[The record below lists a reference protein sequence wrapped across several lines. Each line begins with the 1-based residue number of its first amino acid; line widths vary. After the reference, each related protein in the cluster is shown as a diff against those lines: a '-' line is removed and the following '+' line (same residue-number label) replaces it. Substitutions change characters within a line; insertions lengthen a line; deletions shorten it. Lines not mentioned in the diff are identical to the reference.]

1 MAMIKEGVFK
11 GRPIP
16 LCSLS
21 PVSIP
26 KVQDTTDPFDI
37 KADYDN
43 GIYDGSKTLEDLLP
57 GFLTESVSGR
67 EGYSKEISETSI
79 GKRYGATYNYAQG
92 ETRDLKI
99 KFSIATEQNNYTAL
113 CDKLKSILMNTYQSD
128 YPQLGLIFT
137 DDPSCYYLGTT
148 SSIEI
153 SQLNTAGSDYTSAKG
168 TITFHCSDPYKHA
181 TVPKAVTVTT
191 TESGATGAS
200 FKTFTTNYTYSQND
214 IDAYSASGYSG
225 TWNVNESTSEL
236 RVGDTV
242 RLRCTNSSKS
252 GYCFIIAKV
261 TAIPDDKSITCTSS
275 GLNDHVIEMTLE
287 NKGNVPTPVSIET
300 TFASETGYIGFSLCN
315 TYYQVGNPQEQ
326 DRETRQKSVQVFD
339 NHMNE
344 QHDWVLND
352 GAVFPPQ
359 HGSDGTAGIGWADA
373 NGSCRFIWDQGVID
387 SNGLKEGYVEPTG
400 YGSGSFWHGIAM
412 TKTLPAIEGQYPY
425 NWSCQWRF
433 DFNEDTNWD
442 KRHWNGQG
450 VGHNSMTFSDA
461 NGAVI
466 CSIGFEDT
474 TDASINSNMF
484 ITIGNKR
491 VFDERFKG
499 TAYYVSITKNMK
511 RDAGSVVCVDKYGSY
526 INIRF
531 RDVNV
536 TYALSNLNQ
545 LRKITWYGAALK
557 SYLPMA
563 NNNFRAMN
571 FTMHNVNYV
580 VDVPNYFQ
588 RGYTLYIDGENDK
601 NYVNGALNWDR
612 VDVASRPLMLL
623 PGKHTLRIA
632 VSSFATTLPTVKA
645 TYRERWN

>member
-1 MAMIKEGVFK
+1 MAMITEGVFK
-11 GRPIP
+11 GRPVP

-37 KADYDN
+37 KADFDN
-43 GIYDGSKTLEDLLP
+43 GIYDGSKTLEELLP

-67 EGYSKEISETSI
+67 EGYSKEVSETSI
-79 GKRYGATYNYAQG
+79 GKRYGTTYDYAKG
-92 ETRDLKI
+92 NTRDLKI
-99 KFSIATEQNNYTAL
+99 KFSIATEQSNYTAL
-113 CDKLKSILMNTYQSD
+113 CDKLKSILMNTYLND

-148 SSIEI
+148 SDIEI
-153 SQLNTAGSDYTSAKG
+153 EQLNTAGSDYTSAKG

-181 TVPKAVTVTT
+181 TVPKAVTVSTK
-191 TESGATGAS
+191 ESS
-200 FKTFTTNYTYSQND
+200 
-214 IDAYSASGYSG
+214 
-225 TWNVNESTSEL
+225 
-236 RVGDTV
+236 
-242 RLRCTNSSKS
+242 
-252 GYCFIIAKV
+252 
-261 TAIPDDKSITCTSS
+261 
-275 GLNDHVIEMTLE
+275 DHVIEMTLE

-315 TYYQVGNPQEQ
+315 TYYQVGDPQEQ

-352 GAVFPPQ
+352 GAVFPPV

-373 NGSCRFIWDQGVID
+373 NGSCRYIWDRGVID
-387 SNGLKEGYVEPTG
+387 SNGLKEGFVEPTS
-400 YGSGSFWHGIAM
+400 YGSGTFWHGIAM
-412 TKTLPAIEGQYPY
+412 TKTLPAIDGQYPT

-433 DFNEDTNWD
+433 DFNEDTTWD
-442 KRHWNGQG
+442 DRHWKGQG

-474 TDASINSNMF
+474 TDSSINSNMF

-499 TAYYVSITKNMK
+499 TDYYVSITKNMK

-531 RDVNV
+531 RSVNV

-557 SYLPMA
+557 SFLPMA

>member
-79 GKRYGATYNYAQG
+79 GKRYGATYDYAQG

-99 KFSIATEQNNYTAL
+99 KFSIATEQSNYTAL

-191 TESGATGAS
+191 TES
-200 FKTFTTNYTYSQND
+200 
-214 IDAYSASGYSG
+214 
-225 TWNVNESTSEL
+225 
-236 RVGDTV
+236 
-242 RLRCTNSSKS
+242 
-252 GYCFIIAKV
+252 
-261 TAIPDDKSITCTSS
+261 
-275 GLNDHVIEMTLE
+275 NDHVIEMTLE

-326 DRETRQKSVQVFD
+326 NQETRQKSVQVFD

-387 SNGLKEGYVEPTG
+387 SNGLKEGFVEPTG

-433 DFNEDTNWD
+433 DFNEDTTWD

>member
-79 GKRYGATYNYAQG
+79 GKRYGATYDYAQG

-191 TESGATGAS
+191 TES
-200 FKTFTTNYTYSQND
+200 
-214 IDAYSASGYSG
+214 
-225 TWNVNESTSEL
+225 
-236 RVGDTV
+236 
-242 RLRCTNSSKS
+242 
-252 GYCFIIAKV
+252 
-261 TAIPDDKSITCTSS
+261 
-275 GLNDHVIEMTLE
+275 NDHVIEMTLE

-326 DRETRQKSVQVFD
+326 NQETRQKSVQVFD

-352 GAVFPPQ
+352 GAVFPPL

-373 NGSCRFIWDQGVID
+373 NGSCQFIWDQGVID
-387 SNGLKEGYVEPTG
+387 SNGLKEGFVAPTG

-433 DFNEDTNWD
+433 DFNEDTTWD

-511 RDAGSVVCVDKYGSY
+511 RDAGSVVCVDKYGSN

>member
-79 GKRYGATYNYAQG
+79 GKRYGATYDYAQG

-99 KFSIATEQNNYTAL
+99 KFSIATEQSNYTAL

-191 TESGATGAS
+191 TES
-200 FKTFTTNYTYSQND
+200 
-214 IDAYSASGYSG
+214 
-225 TWNVNESTSEL
+225 
-236 RVGDTV
+236 
-242 RLRCTNSSKS
+242 
-252 GYCFIIAKV
+252 
-261 TAIPDDKSITCTSS
+261 
-275 GLNDHVIEMTLE
+275 NDHVIEMTLE

-344 QHDWVLND
+344 RHDWVLND
-352 GAVFPPQ
+352 GAVFPPLR
-359 HGSDGTAGIGWADA
+359 GSDGTTGIGWADA
-373 NGSCRFIWDQGVID
+373 NGSCQFIWDQGFID
-387 SNGLKEGYVEPTG
+387 SNGLKEGFVAPTS
-400 YGSGSFWHGIAM
+400 YGSGSYWHGIAM

-433 DFNEDTNWD
+433 DFNEDTIWD

-511 RDAGSVVCVDKYGSY
+511 RDAGSVVCVDKYGSH
-526 INIRF
+526 ITIRF
-531 RDVNV
+531 RNVNV
-536 TYALSNLNQ
+536 TYALSNLNR
-545 LRKITWYGAALK
+545 LRKITWYGAALQ

>member
-79 GKRYGATYNYAQG
+79 GKRYGATYDYAQG

-99 KFSIATEQNNYTAL
+99 NFSIATEQNNYTAL
-113 CDKLKSILMNTYQSD
+113 CDKLKSILMNTYHSD

-191 TESGATGAS
+191 TES
-200 FKTFTTNYTYSQND
+200 
-214 IDAYSASGYSG
+214 
-225 TWNVNESTSEL
+225 
-236 RVGDTV
+236 
-242 RLRCTNSSKS
+242 
-252 GYCFIIAKV
+252 
-261 TAIPDDKSITCTSS
+261 
-275 GLNDHVIEMTLE
+275 NDHVIEMTLE

-352 GAVFPPQ
+352 GAVFPPL

-373 NGSCRFIWDQGVID
+373 NGSCNFVWDQGFID
-387 SNGLKEGYVEPTG
+387 SNGLKEGYVVPTG
-400 YGSGSFWHGIAM
+400 YGSGSYWHGIAM

-433 DFNEDTNWD
+433 DFNEDSAD
-442 KRHWNGQG
+442 KRHWTGQG

-491 VFDERFKG
+491 VFDDQFKG

-526 INIRF
+526 ITIRF

-545 LRKITWYGAALK
+545 LRKITWYGAALNR
-557 SYLPMA
+557 YLPMA
-563 NNNFRAMN
+563 NNNFRAMS

>member
-79 GKRYGATYNYAQG
+79 GKRYGATYDYAQG

-191 TESGATGAS
+191 TES
-200 FKTFTTNYTYSQND
+200 
-214 IDAYSASGYSG
+214 
-225 TWNVNESTSEL
+225 
-236 RVGDTV
+236 
-242 RLRCTNSSKS
+242 
-252 GYCFIIAKV
+252 
-261 TAIPDDKSITCTSS
+261 
-275 GLNDHVIEMTLE
+275 NDHVIEMTLE

-326 DRETRQKSVQVFD
+326 NQETRQKSVQVFD

-387 SNGLKEGYVEPTG
+387 SNGLKEGFVEPTG

-531 RDVNV
+531 RNVNV

>member
-79 GKRYGATYNYAQG
+79 GKRYGATYDYAQG

-99 KFSIATEQNNYTAL
+99 KFSIATEQSNYTAL

-191 TESGATGAS
+191 TES
-200 FKTFTTNYTYSQND
+200 
-214 IDAYSASGYSG
+214 
-225 TWNVNESTSEL
+225 
-236 RVGDTV
+236 
-242 RLRCTNSSKS
+242 
-252 GYCFIIAKV
+252 
-261 TAIPDDKSITCTSS
+261 
-275 GLNDHVIEMTLE
+275 NDHVIEMTLE

-326 DRETRQKSVQVFD
+326 DQETRQKSVQVFD

-373 NGSCRFIWDQGVID
+373 NGSCQFIWDQGVID
-387 SNGLKEGYVEPTG
+387 SNGLKEGFVTPTG

-433 DFNEDTNWD
+433 DFNEDTTWD

>member
-79 GKRYGATYNYAQG
+79 GKRYGATYDYAQG

-99 KFSIATEQNNYTAL
+99 KFSIATEQSNYTAL

-191 TESGATGAS
+191 TES
-200 FKTFTTNYTYSQND
+200 
-214 IDAYSASGYSG
+214 
-225 TWNVNESTSEL
+225 
-236 RVGDTV
+236 
-242 RLRCTNSSKS
+242 
-252 GYCFIIAKV
+252 
-261 TAIPDDKSITCTSS
+261 
-275 GLNDHVIEMTLE
+275 NDHVIEMTLE

-326 DRETRQKSVQVFD
+326 NQETRQKSVQVFD

-352 GAVFPPQ
+352 GAVFPPLR
-359 HGSDGTAGIGWADA
+359 GSDGTAGIGWADA
-373 NGSCRFIWDQGVID
+373 NGSCRFIWDRGVID

-433 DFNEDTNWD
+433 DFNEDTIWD

-474 TDASINSNMF
+474 TDSSINSNMF

-531 RDVNV
+531 RNVNV